1 MFAMNPWSLVVRGI
15 VAIVFGLLLVL
26 WPGITL
32 ETLVLVFAF
41 FALLDGI
48 IIIIMA
54 MIEGRKN
61 HAWINRVPLG
71 IVGIVLG
78 ALIMLWPGISLII
91 LIYLVAAWA
100 LIAGFGEFTY
110 ALAIKGL
117 SSGAKWMM
125 AIAGVLTIII
135 GILIFIY
142 PISTAAIL
150 IWILGLYLMIYGIFV
165 MITGFW
171 LRGLNKKIG
180 SGPDEPAAA

>member
-15 VAIVFGLLLVL
+15 VAIIFGLLLVL

-32 ETLVLVFAF
+32 ATLVLIFAF

-61 HAWINRVPLG
+61 QVWVHRVPLG

-78 ALIMLWPGISLII
+78 ALIMLWPAMSLMV

-100 LIAGFGEFTY
+100 LIAGIGEFTY
-110 ALAIKGL
+110 ALSIRDL
-117 SSGAKWMM
+117 SAGAKWMM
-125 AIAGVLTIII
+125 AIAGVLTVIL
-135 GILIFIY
+135 GILIFLY
-142 PISTAAIL
+142 PIGTIAIL
-150 IWILGLYLMIYGIFV
+150 IWILGLYLLIYGVFV

-180 SGPDEPAAA
+180 PSEPTTP